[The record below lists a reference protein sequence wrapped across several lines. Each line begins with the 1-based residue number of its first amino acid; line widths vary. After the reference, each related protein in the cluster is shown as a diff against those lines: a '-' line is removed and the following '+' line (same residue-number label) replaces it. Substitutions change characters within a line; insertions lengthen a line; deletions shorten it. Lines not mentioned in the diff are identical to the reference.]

1 MNVLNAAS
9 AVIIQFK
16 KAYYRK
22 GIFLIYKLDV
32 YSDWLIIFLLGL
44 VKHCLATLEN
54 SVGLGPARASPR
66 AFFTARPETGP
77 GWAVKNPARAGLARS
92 RAGLASGRGL

>member
-1 MNVLNAAS
+1 MNVLNTAS

-22 GIFLIYKLDV
+22 GIFLINKLDV

-44 VKHCLATLEN
+44 VKHCLATLE
-54 SVGLGPARASPR
+54 
-66 AFFTARPETGP
+66 
-77 GWAVKNPARAGLARS
+77 K
-92 RAGLASGRGL
+92 